1 MRVLVVGCGRMGSAA
16 AEDFARSLSNVDVV
30 VADVDSSIAKQAAE
44 RIRRANV
51 SWMRLDAGKTSE
63 LVKALKD
70 FDLALGFLP
79 PALGF
84 RLMEACIQAGKSL
97 VDVSYMSENPL
108 TLHDEA
114 LKAGITIIPHCGLA
128 PGISNILVGRAVADF
143 NAVERV
149 HIFVGG
155 LPDKPI
161 PPVGYAITWSPESLI
176 EEYTSKARIIEDGRI
191 VEVEALSGL
200 ETVEFPGIGVLEAF
214 YTDGLR
220 TLLYTVEG
228 VREMWEKTLRYPG
241 HAEKMM
247 LLRDLG
253 FFSGEEIAVD
263 GFRLQPRKFTAKIL
277 ERRLYNPMVKD
288 FVALKVEV
296 CGYREGFKTRR
307 IYTLVDFYDE
317 KSGVTAMARTT
328 GYTASIVA
336 KLVLEGVI
344 RLKGVVPPERLGM
357 EEDVFRQIMAE
368 LSARGIRIVE
378 ETFNE

>member
-1 MRVLVVGCGRMGSAA
+1 MRVLVVGCGRIGSAA
-16 AEDFARSLSNVDVV
+16 AEDFAKSLSNVNVV
-30 VADVDSSIAKQAAE
+30 VADVNPSKAKQTAE
-44 RIRRANV
+44 RIGRANV
-51 SWMRLDAGKTSE
+51 SWMRLDAGEMGE
-63 LVKALKD
+63 LVEALKG

-79 PALGF
+79 PAFGF
-84 RLMEACIQAGKSL
+84 RLMKACIQAGKSL
-97 VDVSYMSENPL
+97 VDVSYISENPL
-108 TLHDEA
+108 TLHGEA
-114 LKAGITIIPHCGLA
+114 LKAGITLVPHCGLA
-128 PGISNILVGRAVADF
+128 PGISNILVGRAVAEFDV
-143 NAVERV
+143 VEKV

-161 PPVGYAITWSPESLI
+161 PPIGYTITWSPESLI
-176 EEYTSKARIIEDGRI
+176 EEYTSKARIVENGRM

-220 TLLYTVEG
+220 TLLYTVED

-253 FFSGEEIAVD
+253 FFSSEEIAVD
-263 GFRLQPRKFTAKIL
+263 GFRLQPRKFTAKIF

-288 FVALKVEV
+288 VVALKVEV
-296 CGYREGFKTRR
+296 YGYKKGFKTRR
-307 IYTLVDFYDE
+307 TYTLVDFYDE
-317 KSGVTAMARTT
+317 KNGVTAMARTT

-344 RLKGVVPPERLGM
+344 RLKGIVPPEQLGM
-357 EEDVFRQIMAE
+357 EEDIFRRIMAE
-368 LSARGIRIVE
+368 LSARGIQIVE
-378 ETFNE
+378 ETFSK